1 MSLDV
6 VSGTLS
12 TVAALEK
19 DEAWLQSWLKEK
31 PARLGLG
38 DLQVA
43 DGEPVQD
50 EAGNPAFLATD
61 DGRYFSVNVR
71 LGELEAAHG
80 FGVLDSWARNRVR
93 HPDKNHVAVL
103 VTETAGDRYRPTL
116 QALAEHLP
124 LVVIE
129 LQAWR
134 GETEAIIVPHV
145 ALASDDVDLAATPAA
160 KAAAVVAATAG
171 SKASAAQTDAKAAPA
186 GTTTSAP
193 VPDGKATPDTEAA
206 PDAPAAQSSPPADK
220 DDTGIE
226 DSWGLPKKESAV
238 GPSGSGS
245 NGGRLLTKFNT

>member
-1 MSLDV
+1 MSLDI
-6 VSGTLS
+6 VSGART
-12 TVAALEK
+12 TVTQLEK
-19 DEAWLQSWLKEK
+19 DEAWLQGWLKEQ
-31 PARLGLG
+31 PARLGIG

-93 HPDKNHVAVL
+93 HPDKEHVAVL
-103 VTETAGDRYRPTL
+103 VTETAGERYRATL
-116 QALAEHLP
+116 AALAEHLP

-134 GETEAIIVPHV
+134 GDKEAIIVPHV
-145 ALASDDVDLAATPAA
+145 ALASDDVQLASTPATDAAKPA
-160 KAAAVVAATAG
+160 KAAAP
-171 SKASAAQTDAKAAPA
+171 SAASSAAPSPA
-186 GTTTSAP
+186 PTS
-193 VPDGKATPDTEAA
+193 TAA
-206 PDAPAAQSSPPADK
+206 SPAAKGEPEDPATVTDQPADK

-226 DSWGLPKKESAV
+226 DPWGPPTKETA
-238 GPSGSGS
+238 PTASGSGT
-245 NGGRLLTKFNT
+245 NGNRLLTKFGT